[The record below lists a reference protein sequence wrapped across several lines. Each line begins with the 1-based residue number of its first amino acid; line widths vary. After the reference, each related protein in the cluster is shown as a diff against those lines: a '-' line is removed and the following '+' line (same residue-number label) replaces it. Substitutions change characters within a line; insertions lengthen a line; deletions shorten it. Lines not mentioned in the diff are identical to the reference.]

1 MIFLYIVL
9 LIAVI
14 LSIANL
20 CIKLAQRKWKEK
32 LVPQIAKMSLDEIN
46 EHILFLFDE
55 LDKGFSLKKQFEY
68 ELFCEEKRKRNRIE
82 KN

>member
-9 LIAVI
+9 IIALILGV
-14 LSIANL
+14 ANF
-20 CIKLAQRKWKEK
+20 CITIAQRKWKEK
-32 LVPQIAKMSLDEIN
+32 LVPQIAKMSSDEIN

-55 LDKGFSLKKQFEY
+55 LDKGFSIKKQFEY